1 LKLGAAI
8 CSLAM
13 NVGTMKSG
21 TIEEWENIARK
32 MLADPHA
39 SRSEVDSVLIGITR
53 SRDVWLIAEL
63 KKKRKKA
70 WTA

>member
-1 LKLGAAI
+1 MK
-8 CSLAM
+8 
-13 NVGTMKSG
+13 KSG

-39 SRSEVDSVLIGITR
+39 SRSECDSALIGITR
-53 SRDVWLIAEL
+53 SRDEWLITEL

-70 WTA
+70 WTYER

>member
-1 LKLGAAI
+1 
-8 CSLAM
+8 
-13 NVGTMKSG
+13 MKKSE
-21 TIEEWENIARK
+21 TLEEWENIARK

-53 SRDVWLIAEL
+53 SRDAWLIAEL
-63 KKKRKKA
+63 TKKRKKA

>member
-1 LKLGAAI
+1 
-8 CSLAM
+8 
-13 NVGTMKSG
+13 MKKSA

-53 SRDVWLIAEL
+53 SRDEWLITEL

-70 WTA
+70 WSA